1 MKAFGISFYSL
12 DLKMELKLLENLKL
26 SHNKV
31 RDLNIVLRNNL
42 ILITTGFETLN
53 TSWMKEFLN
62 HHSRGMLFLPK
73 AVLVFRNET
82 LREVREEFLRQLSR
96 YHASKNEF
104 SHQFFLRSMLKY
116 GTQPI
121 KIELEK
127 LEEPEVVKV
136 NLYAYDKETV
146 LISLEEPNSWVLNY
160 MRSQLEVY
168 VERGTDVSLVIDVSD
183 YKAKAR
189 LERALNKRHI
199 LHYQIQYTYDN
210 HFMSKLYSDFANF
223 SFGDLCA
230 DEEEEG
236 NTQFYTVLE
245 CPIGASQDA
254 LKKSYKKL
262 TKVYHPDKIFHENP
276 HMIRHY
282 TQKFQLLQEAYT
294 ALRVVS

>member
-1 MKAFGISFYSL
+1 M
-12 DLKMELKLLENLKL
+12 D
-26 SHNKV
+26 
-31 RDLNIVLRNNL
+31 IVLRNNL
-42 ILITTGFETLN
+42 ILITTGFDTLN
-53 TSWMKEFLN
+53 TKWMKDFLN

-82 LREVREEFLRQLSR
+82 LMEIREEFLYQLSEH
-96 YHASKNEF
+96 HAKIHDF
-104 SHQFFLRSMLKY
+104 SHEFFLRSMLKY

-127 LEEPEVVKV
+127 LQEPESVKV
-136 NLYAYDKETV
+136 NLYAYDKDTV
-146 LISLEEPNSWVLNY
+146 LISLDYPNSWVLNY
-160 MRSQLEVY
+160 LRSQLEVY
-168 VERGTDVSLVIDVSD
+168 VERGTDVSLVIDVND

-210 HFMSKLYSDFANF
+210 HFMSRLYSDFANF
-223 SFGDLCA
+223 SFGNLAKDD
-230 DEEEEG
+230 DEEL
-236 NTQFYTVLE
+236 NTHFYTVLE

-262 TKVYHPDKIFHENP
+262 TKVYHPDKVFHEDP
-276 HMIRHY
+276 HMVKHY

>member
-1 MKAFGISFYSL
+1 M
-12 DLKMELKLLENLKL
+12 
-26 SHNKV
+26 
-31 RDLNIVLRNNL
+31 NIVLRNNL
-42 ILITTGFETLN
+42 ILITTGFDTLN

-82 LREVREEFLRQLSR
+82 LREVREEFLDQLSQ
-96 YHASKNEF
+96 YHAAKNEF

-136 NLYAYDKETV
+136 NLYAYDKDTV
-146 LISLEEPNSWVLNY
+146 LISLEDPNSWILNY

-168 VERGTDVSLVIDVSD
+168 VERGTDISLVIDVSD

-223 SFGDLCA
+223 SFGDLCS
-230 DEEEEG
+230 DEEEDN

-245 CPIGASQDA
+245 CPVGASQDA
-254 LKKSYKKL
+254 LKQSYKKL

-276 HMIRHY
+276 HMIKHY

>member
-1 MKAFGISFYSL
+1 M
-12 DLKMELKLLENLKL
+12 
-26 SHNKV
+26 
-31 RDLNIVLRNNL
+31 NIVLRNNL
-42 ILITTGFETLN
+42 ILITTGFDTLN
-53 TSWMKEFLN
+53 ASWMKEFLN

-82 LREVREEFLRQLSR
+82 LTEIRKEFLKQLSEH
-96 YHASKNEF
+96 HAATHDF
-104 SHQFFLRSMLKY
+104 SHEFFLRSMLRF
-116 GTQPI
+116 GNQPI

-127 LEEPEVVKV
+127 QEEPETVKV
-136 NLYAYDKETV
+136 NLYAYDRDTV
-146 LISLEEPNSWVLNY
+146 LISLDNPNSWVINY

-168 VERGTDVSLVIDVSD
+168 IERGTDVSLVVDVSD

-210 HFMSKLYSDFANF
+210 HFMSKLYSDFASF
-223 SFGDLCA
+223 SFGNLA
-230 DEEEEG
+230 EEEEEDE
-236 NTQFYTVLE
+236 NIHFYTVLE

-262 TKVYHPDKIFHENP
+262 TKVYHPDKVFHDNP
-276 HMIRHY
+276 SMVKHY
-282 TQKFQLLQEAYT
+282 THKFQLLQEAYT

>member
-1 MKAFGISFYSL
+1 M
-12 DLKMELKLLENLKL
+12 
-26 SHNKV
+26 
-31 RDLNIVLRNNL
+31 NIVLRNNL

-53 TSWMKEFLN
+53 TPWMKNFLN
-62 HHSRGMLFLPK
+62 HHARGMLFLPK

-82 LREVREEFLRQLSR
+82 LKEVREEFLQELSQ
-96 YHASKNEF
+96 YHAAKHEF
-104 SHQFFLRSMLKY
+104 SYEFFLRSMLKY

-127 LEEPEVVKV
+127 QEEPEQVKV
-136 NLYAYDKETV
+136 NLYAYDKDTV
-146 LISLEEPNSWVLNY
+146 LISLDTPNSWVINY

-168 VERGTDVSLVIDVSD
+168 VERGTDTSLVIDVSD

-223 SFGDLCA
+223 SFGDLCEE
-230 DEEEEG
+230 DEREE
-236 NTQFYTVLE
+236 NVHFYTVLE
-245 CPIGASQDA
+245 CPVGASQDA
-254 LKKSYKKL
+254 LKRSYKKL
-262 TKVYHPDKIFHENP
+262 TKVYHPDKIFHESPN
-276 HMIRHY
+276 MIHHY

>member
-1 MKAFGISFYSL
+1 M
-12 DLKMELKLLENLKL
+12 D
-26 SHNKV
+26 
-31 RDLNIVLRNNL
+31 IVLHNNL
-42 ILITTGFETLN
+42 ILITTGFSTLN
-53 TSWMKEFLN
+53 KPWMKDFLH

-82 LREVREEFLRQLSR
+82 LIEVREEFLHQLSEH
-96 YHASKNEF
+96 HAATHDFNHE
-104 SHQFFLRSMLKY
+104 FFLRSMLRY

-121 KIELEK
+121 KIELESQ
-127 LEEPEVVKV
+127 EEPESVKV
-136 NLYAYDKETV
+136 NLYAYDKDTV
-146 LISLEEPNSWVLNY
+146 LISLNQPNTWVMSYLK
-160 MRSQLEVY
+160 SQLEVY
-168 VERGTDVSLVIDVSD
+168 IEKGTDISLVIDVSD

-223 SFGDLCA
+223 SFGDLCDA
-230 DEEEEG
+230 EEEDE
-236 NTQFYTVLE
+236 NLLFYTVLE

-262 TKVYHPDKIFHENP
+262 TKVYHPDKIFHESP
-276 HMIRHY
+276 HMVEHY